1 MDKDRMERLWRD
13 TSALSYVRVGGTDE
27 ETCAAGQIEA
37 LLGETGARVWQ
48 EPFEIPF
55 FEIDRAAL
63 CAGEVIPCA
72 AVLYAQPI
80 ADCLRAVQ
88 KEVQEQ
94 GRPAP
99 HIVFLTAGGQR
110 YTEEHA
116 RRLAQYDN
124 LTLVCGHYEGIDERV
139 IDAFADEEISI
150 GDYILTGGEPGRGSS

>member
-63 CAGEVIPCA
+63 CAGEEIPCA
-72 AVLYAQPI
+72 AVRFSGTTGAEGICAPFACVGDAKPEELEDARGKI
-80 ADCLRAVQ
+80 VLC
-88 KEVQEQ
+88 QE
-94 GRPAP
+94 
-99 HIVFLTAGGQR
+99 L
-110 YTEEHA
+110 
-116 RRLAQYDN
+116 
-124 LTLVCGHYEGIDERV
+124 LTLERWRN
-139 IDAFADEEISI
+139 
-150 GDYILTGGEPGRGSS
+150 LL